1 MNIVLWILQV
11 LLELMFLFAGGS
23 KFLMPYEEMRANMT
37 VELPHWFVLFIGAAE
52 VLGGLGLVLPWA
64 LGIMPKL
71 TPIAAALLAVVM
83 AGAVVVSAFGGIA
96 MAIFPFV
103 ILVLLLVVAR
113 GRWATNE
120 GSYVKIL

>member
-11 LLELMFLFAGGS
+11 LLGLMFLFAGGT

-52 VLGGLGLVLPWA
+52 VLGGLGLILPWA
-64 LGIMPKL
+64 LGIMPRL
-71 TPIAAALLAVVM
+71 TPIAAALLAVIM

-103 ILVLLLVVAR
+103 ILLLLLVVAR
-113 GRWATNE
+113 GRWAAKE
-120 GSYVKIL
+120 